1 MKELLKHLQ
10 AENLGQLAFDRLEKA
25 ILSGE
30 VEPGEKLSEAELA
43 RQMGISRGPL
53 REAIGRLEGLGLV
66 TRVANQ
72 RPHVTALTKEQLLEL
87 FVFREA
93 VEGMAARYAAL
104 NAKPADIKRLH
115 KLLDDHEKDPNIRSG
130 TGYFQGTDNTDF
142 HLQIAK
148 ASRNKRLSECLAGPI
163 YSILRLYRRRLSKI
177 PGRSCE
183 ALAEHRVILE
193 AIEQSNPHLAEQKMR
208 AHISAGSN
216 NVHEFMND
224 PE

>member
-1 MKELLKHLQ
+1 MLKPLQ

-43 RQMGISRGPL
+43 RQMRISRGPL

-72 RPHVTALTKEQLLEL
+72 RPQVTALTKEQLLDL

-93 VEGMAARYAAL
+93 VEGMAARYAAI

-115 KLLDDHEKDPNIRSG
+115 KLLDSHEMDPSVQNG
-130 TGYFQGTDNTDF
+130 TGYFQGTGNTDF
-142 HLQIAK
+142 HLQIAE
-148 ASRNKRLSECLAGPI
+148 ASRNKRLSESLAGPI
-163 YSILRLYRRRLSKI
+163 YSVLRLYRRRLSEI
-177 PGRSCE
+177 PGRSSE
-183 ALAEHRVILE
+183 ALAEHRAILE
-193 AIEQSNPHLAEQKMR
+193 AIEQSNPRLAEQRMR
-208 AHISAGSN
+208 EHISAGSN
-216 NVHEFMND
+216 NVHEYMN
-224 PE
+224 ELN